1 MGAAS
6 SSASTSATQIN
17 LFAALW
23 IVQRRS
29 AAGLG
34 GSGGGL
40 VVRRGMAGV
49 SAPRVGRGKRRGATQ
64 GRGRYSPW
72 NVRSLPVRSHH
83 RAELAALATPH
94 TRAER
99 QHQHVIGPGVDVD
112 LRLVDAVLA
121 GHEESTYTILAHVA
135 EGHGTRRRIIPSHS
149 SS

>member
-23 IVQRRS
+23 IVQRGS

-72 NVRSLPVRSHH
+72 NVRSLQSGLTIAPSLPHLLH
-83 RAELAALATPH
+83 RI
-94 TRAER
+94 R
-99 QHQHVIGPGVDVD
+99 GPSD
-112 LRLVDAVLA
+112 
-121 GHEESTYTILAHVA
+121 STST
-135 EGHGTRRRIIPSHS
+135 S
-149 SS
+149 SGQVSTLTFA

>member
-1 MGAAS
+1 MERP
-6 SSASTSATQIN
+6 
-17 LFAALW
+17 L
-23 IVQRRS
+23 
-29 AAGLG
+29 
-34 GSGGGL
+34 
-40 VVRRGMAGV
+40 
-49 SAPRVGRGKRRGATQ
+49 P
-64 GRGRYSPW
+64 
-72 NVRSLPVRSHH
+72 PVRSHH